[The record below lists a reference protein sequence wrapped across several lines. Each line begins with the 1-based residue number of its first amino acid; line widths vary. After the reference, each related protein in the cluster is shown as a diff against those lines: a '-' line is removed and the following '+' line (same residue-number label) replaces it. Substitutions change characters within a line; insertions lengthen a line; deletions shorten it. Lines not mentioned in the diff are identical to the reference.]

1 MYWLAVVAGLLGG
14 LLGPL
19 IGVGGGVIIVPI
31 LNISGY
37 SFQEAAAASLFSI
50 VIIAA
55 TSIYNY
61 R

>member
-37 SFQEAAAASLFSI
+37 SFQAAAAASPFSI

>member
-19 IGVGGGVIIVPI
+19 ISVGGGVIIVPI

-37 SFQEAAAASLFSI
+37 SFQAAAAASLFSI